1 MTQVGITALRITLGA
16 IFFMHGWQ
24 KFVQFTIPDTQAFF
38 VDVGVPAAEVFAPVV
53 AVLEIAGGVA
63 LVIGL
68 LTRPFAVILA
78 GISLGAVVLA
88 HFSAGFFVAGGGY
101 EFTLLLAVAAG
112 ALALIGPGAVSV
124 DHGLAPKVRFM
135 RFLA

>member
-24 KFVQFTIPDTQAFF
+24 KFVQFTIPGTQAFF

-68 LTRPFAVILA
+68 FTRPFAVILA
-78 GISLGAVVLA
+78 GISLGEVVLGLWVGPEGKVHA
-88 HFSAGFFVAGGGY
+88 VPRLGFLPVGTPPGG
-101 EFTLLLAVAAG
+101 FPINPTWR
-112 ALALIGPGAVSV
+112 SQ
-124 DHGLAPKVRFM
+124 
-135 RFLA
+135 